1 MSNTAKSFIRKVAM
15 LFSGG
20 PAPAANAVISTCAA
34 AFNKNGIEV
43 IGMKNGYSNLV
54 DFNPDQPLKEG
65 RDYLKLD
72 SARLRRTR
80 NTGGILIGTARANPG
95 KGVDHPDDLKDAKK
109 TAKLKTV
116 YEALCSIDA
125 DALIS
130 IGGDDTMRTANKM
143 KLFQDALP
151 AGSKKI
157 PVVHVPKTIDNDYF
171 GIDFT
176 FGYFSAV
183 ETMAAE
189 IRNLLADAEAVR
201 AYYIVESMGR
211 GAGWLA
217 YGAAIAGEASLVI
230 SMEDLTDDMLTTEET
245 VNKVSGQKE
254 TRKVMKV
261 DAFVEKLVALMR
273 HREEHDGKEFGVIV
287 IAEGL
292 AEYYPESLLGGIE
305 IERDPFGHISS
316 SSVDL
321 GKRIAKHAS
330 KVYQDQTGKKRKI
343 NGVQLGY
350 ETRCARP
357 QAYDVILGSQLGVGA
372 YRALVEEGLNG
383 VMVSVEGQFDL
394 KYVPFEQLVDQATL
408 KTLVR
413 FIRKESDFYKLARFL
428 ESSKSDQPHSGSD
441 RRQGD
446 RRAGG

>member
-1 MSNTAKSFIRKVAM
+1 
-15 LFSGG
+15 
-20 PAPAANAVISTCAA
+20 
-34 AFNKNGIEV
+34 
-43 IGMKNGYSNLV
+43 
-54 DFNPDQPLKEG
+54 
-65 RDYLKLD
+65 
-72 SARLRRTR
+72 
-80 NTGGILIGTARANPG
+80 
-95 KGVDHPDDLKDAKK
+95 
-109 TAKLKTV
+109 
-116 YEALCSIDA
+116 
-125 DALIS
+125 
-130 IGGDDTMRTANKM
+130 MRTANKM
-143 KLFQDALP
+143 KLFQDTLP

-230 SMEDLTDDMLTTEET
+230 SMEDLTEDMLTTEE
-245 VNKVSGQKE
+245 VINKITGQKE
-254 TRKVMKV
+254 TRKIMKV
-261 DAFVEKLVALMR
+261 DAFVDKLVAVMR
-273 HREEHDGKEFGVIV
+273 YREENEGKEFGVIV

-292 AEYYPESLLGGIE
+292 AEYYPESLLVGVE

-316 SSVDL
+316 SAVDL
-321 GKRIAKHAS
+321 GKRIAKHVGNA
-330 KVYQDQTGKKRKI
+330 YQAQTGKKRKI

-372 YRALVEEGLNG
+372 FRALVEEGLNG

-413 FIRKESDFYKLARFL
+413 YIQKDRDFYKLARFL
-428 ESSKSDQPHSGSD
+428 ESTSTDKPYSGTD